1 MRKTAPSRDCG
12 NVNQETKVEC
22 VVTSLRP
29 ETPRKVRAT
38 FHIQVELLEDLRD
51 AAYWARLTLTEIAG
65 RAFREEL
72 GRLRSEHNEGKP
84 FERRP
89 KRVA

>member
-1 MRKTAPSRDCG
+1 M
-12 NVNQETKVEC
+12 NQETKVEC

-38 FHIQVELLEDLRD
+38 FHIQVELLENLRD

-65 RAFREEL
+65 RAFQEEL
-72 GRLRSEHNEGKP
+72 ARLQNEYNEGRP

-89 KRVA
+89 KRAA